1 MPEGQEKLQ
10 PQQVLCM
17 QDWVLAVLGETSR
30 RNPWPPS
37 ASIKSWPLP
46 LPSSPSRACTE
57 GPTSR
62 SRAQPLSPVP
72 CPRISL
78 AKVNIFY
85 QELNYRMVNET
96 PVYSVSCLLGR
107 GQEGAGASARASAH
121 HCQHPQVSQLLSAMG
136 SLWSLWL
143 GSSVLSV
150 VEVLEL
156 LLDAMALTLLLCC
169 RWLRRS
175 QGQPRAAM
183 RVPPP
188 SQRPASGPVA
198 AGTTSNAPGPGC
210 LRLPRCCRDFS
221 RSLG

>member
-1 MPEGQEKLQ
+1 M
-10 PQQVLCM
+10 
-17 QDWVLAVLGETSR
+17 
-30 RNPWPPS
+30 
-37 ASIKSWPLP
+37 
-46 LPSSPSRACTE
+46 
-57 GPTSR
+57 
-62 SRAQPLSPVP
+62 P

-96 PVYSVSCLLGR
+96 PVYSVSCLLGQGR
-107 GQEGAGASARASAH
+107 EGARASARASAH
-121 HCQHPQVSQLLSAMG
+121 HCQRPQVSQLLSAMG

-169 RWLRRS
+169 RRLRGS
-175 QGQPRAAM
+175 QGQPRAAA